1 MTKSKTKIEKQLK
14 RKTNSILVE
23 TIILAK
29 KNKPWYKVAEILST
43 PTKKHPIVNVGELV
57 KKAENAEIIVVPG
70 KVLSQ
75 GDLDKK
81 LKVVALSFSEG
92 AREKILNAKGEA
104 VSILEEMKKNPSAKG
119 VKIIE

>member
-1 MTKSKTKIEKQLK
+1 MTKTKTKIEKQLK
-14 RKTNSILVE
+14 RKTNPVLVE

-29 KNKPWYKVAEILST
+29 KNKPWYKVAEVLST
-43 PTKKHPIVNVGELV
+43 PTKKQPSVNVGELT
-57 KKAENAEIIVVPG
+57 KENSEIVVIPG

-75 GDLDKK
+75 GSLDKK

-104 VSILEEMKKNPSAKG
+104 VSILEEIKKNPSGKG
-119 VKIIE
+119 IKILG